1 MKIIALCE
9 KDKRG
14 KTETLKRLIALLEQ
28 QEGVDCITHS
38 PKNYDERQEFSNDSD
53 IWALFCY
60 RGVHIFVTTMGDS
73 IPEIQKDVKD
83 YLNICDIFVCACHKS
98 FIEAL
103 KKWVAP
109 GTCEIVEKRVESSLK
124 EREDAN
130 KKDAEDLLAKIALT
144 ILNFA

>member
-9 KDKRG
+9 KDKSG

-38 PKNYDERQEFSNDSD
+38 PKNYDERKEFSNDSD

-98 FIEAL
+98 FVTTLTNWA
-103 KKWVAP
+103 AP
-109 GTCEIVEKRVESSLK
+109 DICEILEKQVKLSLK
-124 EREDAN
+124 EREDVN
-130 KKDAEDLLAKIALT
+130 QKDAEDLLAKIALA
-144 ILNFA
+144 ILKVA